1 MSQPEHVLVVGAGL
15 GGLRTVEQLRSA
27 GFQGRISLV
36 GDEQHAPYDRPP
48 LSKQVLTGEWAPE
61 RTTLRSVEGLDDLG
75 VRTHLGMRAVALRPG
90 EVELA
95 DGASLH
101 ADAIV
106 VATGLAARTLP
117 GQPTGV
123 HTLRTLD
130 DALALRAALERASSL
145 LVIGGGFIGAE
156 VASSARTRGLAVT
169 VLEALPVPSARALGE
184 ELGALTGRLM
194 TEAGVDLRTDVRID
208 GFVTGSAAP
217 DSTGSGGSAAGAMRA
232 VQATRA
238 TPATRTTQ
246 AARTAPANP
255 AARATAPAAWA
266 TAARATAARATAA
279 RATAARA
286 TAARA
291 TRRGH
296 SGAGHGGGQLGVAL
310 ADGSRV
316 TADVVVLGIGGV
328 PRLGWVDGAPDEGAV
343 PGGLPCGATGR
354 VEGLS
359 GVWAVGD
366 VAAWTDPSRGDRHRH
381 EHWTSAGDQAAT
393 VARDILGEP
402 PPPARV
408 PYFWSDQFGL
418 KIQLFGRPEH
428 ADTLLPLHGD
438 GLAGGAVRGTVVGLL
453 ADGRLV
459 AVAGFGA
466 ARFVAR
472 YRALLLDGA
481 DGAAAL
487 ELAST
492 LRTR

>member
-1 MSQPEHVLVVGAGL
+1 
-15 GGLRTVEQLRSA
+15 
-27 GFQGRISLV
+27 
-36 GDEQHAPYDRPP
+36 
-48 LSKQVLTGEWAPE
+48 
-61 RTTLRSVEGLDDLG
+61 
-75 VRTHLGMRAVALRPG
+75 
-90 EVELA
+90 
-95 DGASLH
+95 
-101 ADAIV
+101 
-106 VATGLAARTLP
+106 
-117 GQPTGV
+117 
-123 HTLRTLD
+123 
-130 DALALRAALERASSL
+130 
-145 LVIGGGFIGAE
+145 
-156 VASSARTRGLAVT
+156 
-169 VLEALPVPSARALGE
+169 
-184 ELGALTGRLM
+184 
-194 TEAGVDLRTDVRID
+194 
-208 GFVTGSAAP
+208 
-217 DSTGSGGSAAGAMRA
+217 
-232 VQATRA
+232 
-238 TPATRTTQ
+238 
-246 AARTAPANP
+246 
-255 AARATAPAAWA
+255 
-266 TAARATAARATAA
+266 
-279 RATAARA
+279 
-286 TAARA
+286 
-291 TRRGH
+291 
-296 SGAGHGGGQLGVAL
+296 VAL

>member
-130 DALALRAALERASSL
+130 DALALCAALERASSL

-184 ELGALTGRLM
+184 ELGALTGRLI
-194 TEAGVDLRTDVRID
+194 TEAGVELRTDVRID

-217 DSTGSGGSAAGAMRA
+217 DSTGSGGIGCGGDA
-232 VQATRA
+232 
-238 TPATRTTQ
+238 
-246 AARTAPANP
+246 
-255 AARATAPAAWA
+255 
-266 TAARATAARATAA
+266 
-279 RATAARA
+279 
-286 TAARA
+286 
-291 TRRGH
+291 
-296 SGAGHGGGQLGVAL
+296 SGAGGTGDSGACDGGGQLGVAL
-310 ADGSRV
+310 ADGTRV

-492 LRTR
+492 LRAR

>member
-95 DGASLH
+95 NGASLH

-184 ELGALTGRLM
+184 ELGALTGRLI
-194 TEAGVDLRTDVRID
+194 TEAGVELRTDVRID

-217 DSTGSGGSAAGAMRA
+217 DSTGSGGIGCGGDA
-232 VQATRA
+232 
-238 TPATRTTQ
+238 
-246 AARTAPANP
+246 
-255 AARATAPAAWA
+255 
-266 TAARATAARATAA
+266 
-279 RATAARA
+279 
-286 TAARA
+286 
-291 TRRGH
+291 
-296 SGAGHGGGQLGVAL
+296 SGAGGTGDSGAGDGGGQLGVAL
-310 ADGSRV
+310 ADGTRV

-453 ADGRLV
+453 AEGRLV

-472 YRALLLDGA
+472 YRTLLLDGA

-492 LRTR
+492 LRAR

>member
-36 GDEQHAPYDRPP
+36 GDEPHAPYDRPP

-61 RTTLRSVEGLDDLG
+61 RTTLRSEEGLDELG

-117 GQPTGV
+117 GQPAGV

-130 DALALRAALERASSL
+130 DALALRAALERAGSL
-145 LVIGGGFIGAE
+145 LVVGGGFIGAE
-156 VASSARTRGLAVT
+156 VASSARTLGLAVT

-194 TEAGVDLRTDVRID
+194 TEAGVNLRTDVRIE
-208 GFVTGSAAP
+208 GFVTRSAGSA
-217 DSTGSGGSAAGAMRA
+217 SGSGAADGSGVSDGRAGAA
-232 VQATRA
+232 DGG
-238 TPATRTTQ
+238 P
-246 AARTAPANP
+246 
-255 AARATAPAAWA
+255 
-266 TAARATAARATAA
+266 
-279 RATAARA
+279 
-286 TAARA
+286 
-291 TRRGH
+291 GD
-296 SGAGHGGGQLGVAL
+296 SAGDSVGDGGGQLGVAL
-310 ADGSRV
+310 VGGSRV

-328 PRLGWVDGAPDEGAV
+328 PRLGWMDGAPEAGAV
-343 PGGLPCGATGR
+343 PGGLPCGPTGR
-354 VEGLS
+354 VDGLP

-366 VAAWTDPSRGDRHRH
+366 VAAWQDPTHGDRHRH

-402 PPPARV
+402 PPPPRV

-418 KIQLFGRPEH
+418 KIQLLGRPEH

-438 GLAGGAVRGTVVGLL
+438 GLAGGAVRGTVVGML

-472 YRALLLDGA
+472 YRALLQDGA
-481 DGAAAL
+481 DAAAAL
-487 ELAST
+487 ELAGT
-492 LRTR
+492 LGAR

>member
-117 GQPTGV
+117 GQPAGV

-130 DALALRAALERASSL
+130 DALALRAALERAGSL
-145 LVIGGGFIGAE
+145 LVVGGGFIGAE

-217 DSTGSGGSAAGAMRA
+217 DSTGSGGSA
-232 VQATRA
+232 
-238 TPATRTTQ
+238 
-246 AARTAPANP
+246 
-255 AARATAPAAWA
+255 
-266 TAARATAARATAA
+266 
-279 RATAARA
+279 
-286 TAARA
+286 
-291 TRRGH
+291 
-296 SGAGHGGGQLGVAL
+296 
-310 ADGSRV
+310 SR
-316 TADVVVLGIGGV
+316 
-328 PRLGWVDGAPDEGAV
+328 
-343 PGGLPCGATGR
+343 C
-354 VEGLS
+354 
-359 GVWAVGD
+359 
-366 VAAWTDPSRGDRHRH
+366 
-381 EHWTSAGDQAAT
+381 
-393 VARDILGEP
+393 
-402 PPPARV
+402 
-408 PYFWSDQFGL
+408 
-418 KIQLFGRPEH
+418 
-428 ADTLLPLHGD
+428 
-438 GLAGGAVRGTVVGLL
+438 
-453 ADGRLV
+453 
-459 AVAGFGA
+459 
-466 ARFVAR
+466 
-472 YRALLLDGA
+472 
-481 DGAAAL
+481 
-487 ELAST
+487 
-492 LRTR
+492 

>member
-36 GDEQHAPYDRPP
+36 GDEPHAPYDRPP

-61 RTTLRSVEGLDDLG
+61 RTTLRSEEGLDELG

-117 GQPTGV
+117 GQPAGV

-130 DALALRAALERASSL
+130 DALALRAALERAGSL
-145 LVIGGGFIGAE
+145 LVVGGGFIGAE
-156 VASSARTRGLAVT
+156 VASSARTLGLAVT

-194 TEAGVDLRTDVRID
+194 TEAGVDLRTDVRIE
-208 GFVTGSAAP
+208 GFVTSNADG
-217 DSTGSGGSAAGAMRA
+217 TGADGGAGDGGTGAGDGGTGAGDGGTGAGA
-232 VQATRA
+232 
-238 TPATRTTQ
+238 
-246 AARTAPANP
+246 
-255 AARATAPAAWA
+255 
-266 TAARATAARATAA
+266 
-279 RATAARA
+279 
-286 TAARA
+286 
-291 TRRGH
+291 GD
-296 SGAGHGGGQLGVAL
+296 GGGQLGVAL
-310 ADGSRV
+310 VDGSRV

-328 PRLGWVDGAPDEGAV
+328 PRLGWMDGAPEAGAV
-343 PGGLPCGATGR
+343 PGGLPCGPTGR
-354 VEGLS
+354 VDGLP

-366 VAAWTDPSRGDRHRH
+366 VAAWQDPTHGDRHRH

-402 PPPARV
+402 PPPPRV

-428 ADTLLPLHGD
+428 ADSLLPLHGH
-438 GLAGGAVRGTVVGLL
+438 GLAGGAVRGTVVGML
-453 ADGRLV
+453 ADSRLV

-472 YRALLLDGA
+472 YRALLQDGA
-481 DGAAAL
+481 DAAAAL
-487 ELAST
+487 ELAGT
-492 LRTR
+492 LGAR

>member
-36 GDEQHAPYDRPP
+36 GDEPHAPYDRPP

-95 DGASLH
+95 NGASLH

-117 GQPTGV
+117 GQPAGV

-184 ELGALTGRLM
+184 ELGALTGRLI
-194 TEAGVDLRTDVRID
+194 TEAGVELRTDVRID

-217 DSTGSGGSAAGAMRA
+217 DSSGSGGIGCGGDA
-232 VQATRA
+232 
-238 TPATRTTQ
+238 
-246 AARTAPANP
+246 
-255 AARATAPAAWA
+255 
-266 TAARATAARATAA
+266 
-279 RATAARA
+279 
-286 TAARA
+286 
-291 TRRGH
+291 
-296 SGAGHGGGQLGVAL
+296 SGAGGTGDSGACDGGGQLGVAL
-310 ADGSRV
+310 ADGTRV

-402 PPPARV
+402 PPSARV

-453 ADGRLV
+453 AEGQLV

-472 YRALLLDGA
+472 YRTLLLDGA

-492 LRTR
+492 LRAR